1 MKVVSTA
8 RLVNHPNPSQIAK
21 AVISN
26 QDAGFN
32 PTSVPKALGGL
43 KTRQEYGRSL
53 MNSSGMT
60 RKMVRMIEAESGR
73 VVVARME
80 RADTLWKQTIGLLG
94 RDALE
99 ADSGLWLEPC
109 NSVHTFGMRFSIDVL
124 FLNRKGVAIKTA
136 HRIVPYRIAGLLF
149 QAHIVVELPSGI
161 LEAQNIVEGHRYF
174 LE

>member
-1 MKVVSTA
+1 MGLGEV
-8 RLVNHPNPSQIAK
+8 
-21 AVISN
+21 
-26 QDAGFN
+26 FN
-32 PTSVPKALGGL
+32 PTSAQGAFVAL
-43 KTRQEYGRSL
+43 KTRQEYGGSVS
-53 MNSSGMT
+53 NSGGMM
-60 RKMVRMIEAESGR
+60 RKMFRMIEAESGR

-80 RADTLWKQTIGLLG
+80 RADTLWKQTVGLLG

-109 NSVHTFGMRFSIDVL
+109 NSVHTFGMRFPIDVL
-124 FLNRKGVAIKTA
+124 FLNRQGFAIKTA
-136 HRIVPYRIAGLLF
+136 HRIVPWRIAGLYF